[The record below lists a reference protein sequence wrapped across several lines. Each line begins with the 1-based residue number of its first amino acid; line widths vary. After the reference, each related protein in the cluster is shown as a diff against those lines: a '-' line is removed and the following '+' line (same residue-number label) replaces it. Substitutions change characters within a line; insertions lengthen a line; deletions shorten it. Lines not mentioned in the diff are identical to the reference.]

1 MAVRIPWNQSEAILL
16 VDAYFMIEN
25 GTISRKLAVQ
35 LISEELR
42 KKALLSK
49 MKIDDVFRN
58 TNGINMRFY
67 EIQYIV
73 SDGKTGMK
81 NTSKLF
87 VETVK
92 LYSDNSWGFQSKHH
106 DALIEIYGDA
116 VSAFVQWLNNSKYS
130 ETKKVIEYSLRVL
143 ETIGKREGLI
153 KESLCNIADF
163 AKIVELNQSVRD
175 LSLIHISEP
184 TRPY

>member
-1 MAVRIPWNQSEAILL
+1 MVVRIPWNQSEAILL

-42 KKALLSK
+42 KKALVSNV
-49 MKIDDVFRN
+49 KIDDVFRN

-67 EIQYIV
+67 EIQYIA
-73 SDGKTGMK
+73 SGGKTGMK

-92 LYSDNSWGFQSKHH
+92 LYSDNALSFQSKYH
-106 DALIEIYGDA
+106 DALIEIYGDS
-116 VSAFVQWLNNSKYS
+116 VSAFVQWLNRSKYS
-130 ETKKVIEYSLRVL
+130 EAKKIIEY
-143 ETIGKREGLI
+143 
-153 KESLCNIADF
+153 D
-163 AKIVELNQSVRD
+163 
-175 LSLIHISEP
+175 
-184 TRPY
+184 

>member
-73 SDGKTGMK
+73 SAYSHLLKPG
-81 NTSKLF
+81 TSPLPA
-87 VETVK
+87 
-92 LYSDNSWGFQSKHH
+92 SS
-106 DALIEIYGDA
+106 
-116 VSAFVQWLNNSKYS
+116 
-130 ETKKVIEYSLRVL
+130 SLPAPCHKPFPRL
-143 ETIGKREGLI
+143 RPSFA
-153 KESLCNIADF
+153 ESF
-163 AKIVELNQSVRD
+163 
-175 LSLIHISEP
+175 
-184 TRPY
+184 